1 MAMIVT
7 AGIYLFYRE
16 RVNEQEI
23 TMGQPLR

>member
-1 MAMIVT
+1 MIVT

-23 TMGQPLR
+23 TMDQPLR